1 MRRVGS
7 SLVDVAGHEVSP
19 FLRGLSAKLATRSR
33 HVCAFLGAGAS
44 RACGLP
50 DLALLDEQVL
60 EGLDEEGR
68 DALVRLREGGRDIEQ
83 VLSRLRR
90 IAALLDGGTDQ
101 IDGLTVD
108 QAIDLDGAI
117 CQLIVAALNVNES
130 DPAIPMLNFA
140 SWLARTGYHLPV
152 EVFTVNY
159 DLGLE
164 TALESLGVPYFDG
177 FVGSLRAR
185 FRIDL
190 VEANAGDADNW
201 LPAFLV
207 RLWKLHGSVNWQWN
221 SGVGAGVLRLGSA
234 VGSGSVAAIYPSD
247 AKYDESRRVPF
258 VVLQDRFR
266 RALNQPETLVL
277 ISGYSFGDNHL
288 NEMIF
293 DAARRRPRSEYTVF
307 CYDRIPESLT
317 EVASMTPNLQVVGR
331 KEAILGGIRADW
343 KTPEDDEAPEGV
355 WSHESEGADGG
366 FALVDFAEFAA
377 YLARSAPPQ
386 GELDARL
393 KELLDESQ

>member
-1 MRRVGS
+1 M
-7 SLVDVAGHEVSP
+7 
-19 FLRGLSAKLATRSR
+19 
-33 HVCAFLGAGAS
+33 
-44 RACGLP
+44 
-50 DLALLDEQVL
+50 
-60 EGLDEEGR
+60 
-68 DALVRLREGGRDIEQ
+68 RLREGGRDIEQ

>member
-1 MRRVGS
+1 MAS
-7 SLVDVAGHEVSP
+7 HDVQP

-33 HVCAFLGAGAS
+33 HVCVFLGAGAS

-50 DLALLDEQVL
+50 DLARLDKQVL
-60 EGLDEEGR
+60 EGLDGEER
-68 DALVRLREGGRDIEQ
+68 DALVRLSEGGRNIEQ

-90 IAALLDGGTDQ
+90 IAALLDKGTEQ
-101 IDGLTVD
+101 VDGLTAD
-108 QAIDLDGAI
+108 QAIDLDKAI

-130 DPAIPMLNFA
+130 DPARPMLDFA
-140 SWLARTGYHLPV
+140 SWLARTDYHLPV

-177 FVGSLRAR
+177 FIGSLRAR

-207 RLWKLHGSVNWQWN
+207 RLWKLHGSVNWQWDG
-221 SGVGAGVLRLGSA
+221 GVGAEVLRLGSA

-266 RALNQPETLVL
+266 RALNQQETLVL

-307 CYDRIPESLT
+307 CYERIPESLAD
-317 EVASMTPNLQVVGR
+317 VASMTPNLQVVGR
-331 KEAILGGIRADW
+331 KEAILSGIQAGW
-343 KTPEDDEAPEGV
+343 KIPKDDETPKGV
-355 WSHESEGADGG
+355 WSYESGGSDGG
-366 FALVDFAEFAA
+366 FTLVDFAALAA

-386 GELDARL
+386 GDLDARL
-393 KELLDESQ
+393 KELLDESHDA

>member
-1 MRRVGS
+1 MT
-7 SLVDVAGHEVSP
+7 A
-19 FLRGLSAKLATRSR
+19 
-33 HVCAFLGAGAS
+33 
-44 RACGLP
+44 
-50 DLALLDEQVL
+50 
-60 EGLDEEGR
+60 
-68 DALVRLREGGRDIEQ
+68 
-83 VLSRLRR
+83 
-90 IAALLDGGTDQ
+90 
-101 IDGLTVD
+101 D
-108 QAIDLDGAI
+108 QAIHLDRTI
-117 CQLIVAALNVNES
+117 CHLIVDALNVDES

-164 TALESLGVPYFDG
+164 TALESLGGPYFDG

-185 FRIDL
+185 FRTEL
-190 VEANAGDADNW
+190 VEANAGDTDNW

-221 SGVGAGVLRLGSA
+221 GGVEAGVLRLGSA

-266 RALNQPETLVL
+266 RALNQPETLML
-277 ISGYSFGDNHL
+277 IAGYSFGDDHL
-288 NEMIF
+288 NEMIV
-293 DAARRRPRSEYTVF
+293 DAARRRPRSEYTAF
-307 CYDRIPESLT
+307 CYQGIPESLI
-317 EVASMTPNLQVVGR
+317 EMAAMTPNLQAVGR
-331 KEAILGGIRADW
+331 REAILGGIRAEW
-343 KTPEDDEAPEGV
+343 KTPEDDETPEGV
-355 WSHESEGADGG
+355 WSHDSEEGDGG
-366 FALVDFAEFAA
+366 LALGDFAMLAA

>member
-1 MRRVGS
+1 M
-7 SLVDVAGHEVSP
+7 
-19 FLRGLSAKLATRSR
+19 
-33 HVCAFLGAGAS
+33 CAFLGAGAS

-60 EGLDEEGR
+60 EGLDEEAQ

-101 IDGLTVD
+101 IDGLTAD
-108 QAIDLDGAI
+108 QAIALDGTI

-130 DPAIPMLNFA
+130 DPAIPMLHFA

-159 DLGLE
+159 DVGLE

-185 FRIDL
+185 FRIDM
-190 VEANAGDADNW
+190 VEANAGDVDNW

-221 SGVGAGVLRLGSA
+221 SGVRAEVLRLGSA

-277 ISGYSFGDNHL
+277 VSGYSFGDSHL

-307 CYDRIPESLT
+307 CYGEIPESL
-317 EVASMTPNLQVVGR
+317 ADIAAMTPNLQAVAR
-331 KEAILGGIRADW
+331 REAILGGMRADW
-343 KTPEDDEAPEGV
+343 KPPEDNETPEGV
-355 WSHESEGADGG
+355 WSHASEEADGG
-366 FALVDFAEFAA
+366 FALVDFAKLAA
-377 YLARSAPPQ
+377 YLAQSAPPQ